1 MPSFDTTGGGGY
13 PLAVENEDEIRELMA
28 KLIQAVEA
36 SLATSAAVRE
46 ALAELVRQGYEARL
60 YFIANAESADAAAG
74 EEDEEAGEA
83 VETDGTEPSIEI
95 DARIVPEIGAV
106 PDGGEPRFELTKR
119 DRDFLKSVY
128 IRPETG

>member
-1 MPSFDTTGGGGY
+1 M
-13 PLAVENEDEIRELMA
+13 ENEDEIRELMA

-60 YFIANAESADAAAG
+60 YFVANAESADGAAG

-83 VETDGTEPSIEI
+83 VETDGSEPTIEI
-95 DARIVPEIGAV
+95 DARIVPGIGAV
-106 PDGGEPRFELTKR
+106 PDGGEPRFELTKL

>member
-1 MPSFDTTGGGGY
+1 
-13 PLAVENEDEIRELMA
+13 VENEDEIRELMA

-60 YFIANAESADAAAG
+60 YFIANAESAGAAAG
-74 EEDEEAGEA
+74 EEDEEAGEP
-83 VETDGTEPSIEI
+83 VETEGAEPSIEI
-95 DARIVPEIGAV
+95 DARIVPEVGAAL
-106 PDGGEPRFELTKR
+106 PDGGEPRFELTKL